1 MIVVTGETLP
11 GRRVRDFR
19 GQYFGALVRSCGAR
33 LHVERLADGGH

>member
-19 GQYFGALVRSCGAR
+19 GQYFSAVVLSRGS
-33 LHVERLADGGH
+33 